1 MMFSAT
7 KSISPWF
14 FAVGLAAVASGALAG
29 EQPRLSLDPVV
40 TVHFAD
46 LNTSTPEGSRTLYE
60 RIAKAAQDVC
70 NTGVDWY
77 PSEHWSH
84 QECYR
89 ATVDHV
95 VAKLNLPA
103 LMALHVARTRRTGS
117 SFQASN
123 R

>member
-29 EQPRLSLDPVV
+29 EQPGRSLDPVV

-46 LNTSTPEGSRTLYE
+46 LNTSSRDSRILYE

-70 NTGVDWY
+70 NAQVDWY
-77 PSEHWSH
+77 PSEYWSH

-103 LMALHVARTRRTGS
+103 LTALHVARTHRTGS

-123 R
+123 K

>member
-46 LNTSTPEGSRTLYE
+46 LNTSSREGSRILYG

-70 NTGVDWY
+70 NTQVDWY

-103 LMALHVARTRRTGS
+103 LTALHVARTHRTGS

-123 R
+123 K